1 MGKISL
7 VMNAPAN
14 GKWQFS
20 TLLNFEKSKTKSDLF
35 MLFSKIG
42 HQIDYLGKI
51 EINSKFRPCR
61 QMILEI
67 YRDWLLILV
76 RRWLLTSPCMDT
88 CGCRFRRLSF
98 IKSLIFLRN
107 RRLNIKNCFSLL
119 ALLVFELHF
128 HFGSNTKKIK

>member
-7 VMNAPAN
+7 VMNAPTN

-35 MLFSKIG
+35 MLYSKIG
-42 HQIDYLGKI
+42 HQIDYFGKI

-76 RRWLLTSPCMDT
+76 RRWHEPHEPLYGYL
-88 CGCRFRRLSF
+88 RLSISSAF
-98 IKSLIFLRN
+98 FHQIVDFSTKSSLEYQKLFFLISVTG
-107 RRLNIKNCFSLL
+107 I
-119 ALLVFELHF
+119 
-128 HFGSNTKKIK
+128 